1 MKTEKDIRKFIQDN
15 RITVPKDDSF
25 MKELVRQMELLPT
38 PASLNGNDEEKIQEN
53 LRILSLIR
61 QALKK
66 RHRRQA
72 VKTLILNA
80 VLCVIM
86 IAGVYFFV
94 EPIWKYI
101 ILGVSGLVTLAF
113 SLSRNGL
120 FNV

>member
-15 RITVPKDDSF
+15 RITVPKDDAF
-25 MKELVRQMELLPT
+25 MKELVRQMEFLPV
-38 PASLNGNDEEKIQEN
+38 PASLKGDDEEKIQEN

-86 IAGVYFFV
+86 IAGVYLFV
-94 EPIWKYI
+94 DPIWKYI

>member
-15 RITVPKDDSF
+15 RITVPKDDAF

-38 PASLNGNDEEKIQEN
+38 PASLSGNDEEKIQEN

-86 IAGVYFFV
+86 IAGVYLFV
-94 EPIWKYI
+94 DPIWKYI

>member
-15 RITVPKDDSF
+15 RITVPKDDAF

-38 PASLNGNDEEKIQEN
+38 PASLSGNDEEKIQEN

-94 EPIWKYI
+94 DPIWKYI

>member
-15 RITVPKDDSF
+15 RITVPKDDAF
-25 MKELVRQMELLPT
+25 MKELVRQIELLPT
-38 PASLNGNDEEKIQEN
+38 PASLSGNDEEKIQEN

-94 EPIWKYI
+94 DPIWKYI

>member
-94 EPIWKYI
+94 DPIWKYI

>member
-15 RITVPKDDSF
+15 RITVPKDDAF
-25 MKELVRQMELLPT
+25 MKELVRQIELLPV
-38 PASLNGNDEEKIQEN
+38 PASLSGNDEEKIQEN

-94 EPIWKYI
+94 DPIWKYI

>member
-15 RITVPKDDSF
+15 RITVPKDDAF

-38 PASLNGNDEEKIQEN
+38 PASLSGDDEEKIQEN

-86 IAGVYFFV
+86 IAGVYLFV
-94 EPIWKYI
+94 DPIWKYI

>member
-15 RITVPKDDSF
+15 RITVPKDDAF

-38 PASLNGNDEEKIQEN
+38 PATLSGNDEEKIQEN

-86 IAGVYFFV
+86 IAGVYLFV
-94 EPIWKYI
+94 DPIWKYI

>member
-15 RITVPKDDSF
+15 RISVPKDDSF
-25 MKELVRQMELLPT
+25 MKELVRQMELLPV
-38 PASLNGNDEEKIQEN
+38 PASLSGNDEEKIQEN

-86 IAGVYFFV
+86 IAGVYLFV
-94 EPIWKYI
+94 DPIWKYI

>member
-15 RITVPKDDSF
+15 RISVPKDDSF

-38 PASLNGNDEEKIQEN
+38 PASLSGNDEEKIQEN

-80 VLCVIM
+80 VLCVI
-86 IAGVYFFV
+86 IFAGVYLFV
-94 EPIWKYI
+94 DPIWKYI